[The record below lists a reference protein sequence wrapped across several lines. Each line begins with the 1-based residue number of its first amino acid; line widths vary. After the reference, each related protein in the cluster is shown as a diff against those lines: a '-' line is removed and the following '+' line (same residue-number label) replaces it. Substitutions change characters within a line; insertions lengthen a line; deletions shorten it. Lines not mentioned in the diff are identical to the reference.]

1 MEIITTFA
9 LNYKTKLFFW
19 STIIYKSGLL
29 ASRLRAT
36 KRAWTGLVLSFLW
49 VQYSK
54 ILGFRTAL
62 FSLYS
67 HILLVSCIFHIYT
80 HLTKVG
86 QNKMFWSLYF
96 LFLHLLLT
104 GQHGFVLSWAIFFS
118 IILVLETENKS
129 SLVATNCFAF
139 LLFASLHSWIDFFC
153 LWVHSALIFYFSEI
167 VKWVTTVKWRR

>member
-1 MEIITTFA
+1 MEIITTFT
-9 LNYKTKLFFW
+9 LNHKTKLFFW
-19 STIIYKSGLL
+19 TTIIYKSGSVEKHL
-29 ASRLRAT
+29 ARRLRAT

-49 VQYSK
+49 VQCSK

-86 QNKMFWSLYF
+86 QNKIFWSLYF
-96 LFLHLLLT
+96 LFSTSVIDRRIHS
-104 GQHGFVLSWAIFFS
+104 GEQHGFVLSWAIFFL

-129 SLVATNCFAF
+129 SLVATNCFAL
-139 LLFASLHSWIDFFC
+139 LLFA
-153 LWVHSALIFYFSEI
+153 
-167 VKWVTTVKWRR
+167 